1 MNIANHMLRAGRAF
15 GDRPAV
21 ARGDLV
27 LHSYASLAERVARL
41 AGGLTRRLGLQ
52 PGDRVALAMKNCPE
66 YLEILY
72 ACWHAG
78 LVAVPINAKLHASE
92 FAYILE
98 NCGARLCFATP
109 EPADAVGP
117 LVGGVLLRVIVVP
130 DQEYETLLT
139 TSEAVDLTPRAPHDT
154 AWLFYTSGTTGRPKG
169 ATLTHRNLL
178 AMCFCYFADLDPGE
192 PWNAMLHAAPLSHGS
207 GLYSVAHVTQASCH
221 VIPESGG
228 FDVGEIYALIR
239 RWPAISFFM
248 APTMVKRL
256 LDHPRDEDTTHLKTL
271 IYGGG
276 PMYVEDC
283 QAGLDRFGPKLS
295 QLYGQGE
302 SPMTITALNAA
313 LHAASDHPR
322 WLERLAS
329 VGVPQSVVEV
339 QVADADDRHLPPG
352 ELGEVLVRG
361 DSVMAGYWGDP
372 EATSETLRGG
382 WLHTGDVGVFDD
394 DGFLT
399 LKDRS
404 KDVIISG
411 GANIYPREVE
421 EVLLRHPLV
430 AEVSVIGRPDRE
442 WGEVVVAYLVAARGA
457 AVNSAE
463 LDDFC
468 LKQMARFKRPRDYRF
483 IESIPKNNYG
493 KALKTV
499 LRELDEKNAG

>member
-1 MNIANHMLRAGRAF
+1 M
-15 GDRPAV
+15 P
-21 ARGDLV
+21 
-27 LHSYASLAERVARL
+27 
-41 AGGLTRRLGLQ
+41 
-52 PGDRVALAMKNCPE
+52 NC
-66 YLEILY
+66 
-72 ACWHAG
+72 
-78 LVAVPINAKLHASE
+78 NASE

-98 NCGARLCFATP
+98 NCGARLCFASP
-109 EPADAVGP
+109 EPADTVGP
-117 LVGGVLLRVIVVP
+117 LAGGMLQRVISVP

-139 TSEAVDLTPRAPHDT
+139 TSEPVDLAPRAPHDT

-178 AMCFCYFADLDPGE
+178 AMCFCYFADLDPGA
-192 PWNAMLHAAPLSHGS
+192 PWNAILHAAPMSHGS
-207 GLYSVAHVTQASCH
+207 GLYSLAHVTQASCH

-228 FDVGEIYALIR
+228 FEAGEIYALIR

-256 LDHPRDEDTTHLKTL
+256 LDHPRDENTANLKTL

-283 QAGLDRFGPKLS
+283 QAGLERFGPKLS

-302 SPMTITALNAA
+302 SPMTITALNAG

-339 QVADADDRHLPPG
+339 QVADADDRPLPPD

-361 DSVMAGYWGDP
+361 DAVMAGYWGDP

-421 EVLLRHPLV
+421 EVLLRHPFV

-442 WGEVVVAYLVAARGA
+442 WGEVVVAYLVAAQGA
-457 AVNSAE
+457 TVNPAE
-463 LDDFC
+463 LDEFC

-499 LRELDEKNAG
+499 LRQLDEKNASG